1 MDIEKEIK
9 EIKAALLRIEQR
21 LGATTGT
28 KRKEGLAPS
37 APQSADLDDF
47 SGAIGGIRLLVSKGF
62 FKQRRSMGEVIQ
74 ALSDEG
80 YLYSKQA
87 FQIAVTRLS
96 KTGGPLTA
104 VKQGKKKTYAD
115 RK

>member
-9 EIKAALLRIEQR
+9 EIKNALLRIEQKLDKGPQKNNSSR
-21 LGATTGT
+21 QKSAPEDSVSDDFGGAT
-28 KRKEGLAPS
+28 
-37 APQSADLDDF
+37 
-47 SGAIGGIRLLVSKGF
+47 GGIRLLVSKGF
-62 FKQRRSMGEVIQ
+62 FKQRRAMGEVIA
-74 ALSDEG
+74 ALNGEG

-96 KTGGPLTA
+96 RPGGPLTA
-104 VKQGKKKTYAD
+104 VKQGKKKVYAD